1 VVDNFRPGVLAQWGV
16 TLERLHELH
25 PGMVWASISGYGAT
39 GPYGAYPAIGTTIE
53 PMGGLSSLHGYE
65 NERGRN
71 TGGLY
76 PDPVSGYLLA
86 GFVLAALAASERT
99 GQPQRIDLSMMEA
112 VASFCGDAITGYGA
126 DGRLPGPLGN
136 HHPRV
141 APHNIYPA
149 ADGEWLAL
157 ACDDDAAW
165 SALQAYAG
173 DPELAR
179 PAFATM
185 ASRKAREAELDDILG
200 RWCAG
205 RAAAPAAAELRAH
218 GVTAAKVVALG
229 HLWAQPDPAHLDSGF
244 VTSVEHPQAG
254 ANWLPGAPW
263 TIDGQRPVIRPA
275 PCVGQHSAE
284 VLAAELG
291 IGPDEYLALVAEGIT
306 GTLQS

>member
-1 VVDNFRPGVLAQWGV
+1 MVDNFRPGVLAQWGV
-16 TLERLHELH
+16 TVERLHALH
-25 PGMVWASISGYGAT
+25 PGMVWASISGYGET

-65 NERGRN
+65 GDHGRN

-86 GFVLAALAASERT
+86 GFVLAALAARTRT

-112 VASFCGDAITGYGA
+112 VASFCGDAFTGYGA
-126 DGRLPGPLGN
+126 DGRLPGPQGN

-149 ADGEWLAL
+149 AGGEWLAL
-157 ACDDDAAW
+157 ACDDEEAWAA
-165 SALQAYAG
+165 LRAYAG
-173 DPELAR
+173 EPRLTQ

-185 ASRKAREAELDDILG
+185 AARKAHETELDDVLG
-200 RWCAG
+200 SWCAG
-205 RAAAPAAAELRAH
+205 RSAAPAAEALRAR
-218 GVTAAKVVALG
+218 GVAAARVVTLG
-229 HLWAQPDPAHLDSGF
+229 QLWARPDPAHLHSGF

-254 ANWLPGAPW
+254 ASWLPGAPW
-263 TIDGQRPVIRPA
+263 TIDGQRPAVRPA

-284 VLAAELG
+284 VLSAELG
-291 IGPDEYLALVAEGIT
+291 IGPDEYGALVADGIT
-306 GTLQS
+306 GTLEA